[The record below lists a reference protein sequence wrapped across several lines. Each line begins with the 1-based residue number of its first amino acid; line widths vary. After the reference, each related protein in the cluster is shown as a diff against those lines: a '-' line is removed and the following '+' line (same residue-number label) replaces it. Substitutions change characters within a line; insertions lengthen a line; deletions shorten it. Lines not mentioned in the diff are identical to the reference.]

1 VKHLLLILLSSIL
14 FVNCTTKRI
23 TKSSTEHIAT
33 SEVLQQSKEQ
43 VTSIEIR
50 DTSIGI
56 PTRSVF
62 IEGLTKDQLTPLV
75 NHAGQLIPQVTEKK
89 ANGASIKV
97 MALANG
103 TIDVNATCDSMTLTI
118 LGLRREITTLKEAN
132 IKTESTAVVTNTQES
147 IIKSKPILAIVI
159 SGFSL
164 LVAILIILVMS
175 LISLMKV
182 TSKF

>member
-1 VKHLLLILLSSIL
+1 
-14 FVNCTTKRI
+14 
-23 TKSSTEHIAT
+23 
-33 SEVLQQSKEQ
+33 
-43 VTSIEIR
+43 
-50 DTSIGI
+50 
-56 PTRSVF
+56 
-62 IEGLTKDQLTPLV
+62 
-75 NHAGQLIPQVTEKK
+75 
-89 ANGASIKV
+89 

>member
-75 NHAGQLIPQVTEKK
+75 NHAGQLRCEHK
-89 ANGASIKV
+89 SY
-97 MALANG
+97 G
-103 TIDVNATCDSMTLTI
+103 T
-118 LGLRREITTLKEAN
+118 R
-132 IKTESTAVVTNTQES
+132 
-147 IIKSKPILAIVI
+147 
-159 SGFSL
+159 
-164 LVAILIILVMS
+164 
-175 LISLMKV
+175 
-182 TSKF
+182 